1 MSCPITSLDEI
12 PNTNFNHQH
21 LAENASYG
29 VRGVGRR
36 LLRDLAWW
44 DKPEWHLVHQRF
56 RASEYTCNF
65 LVYCISAAPVTP
77 TESNWMHRKNDN
89 VESENF
95 CCRDIKD
102 CQVIDQYSIRGL
114 YGCD

>member
-1 MSCPITSLDEI
+1 MKSLTPISIISIWRKTLVTVYEVWEGACCATSLGGISQSDISSIRNSERVSI
-12 PNTNFNHQH
+12 HAIFLFTV
-21 LAENASYG
+21 LA
-29 VRGVGRR
+29 RR
-36 LLRDLAWW
+36 LSHIQKA
-44 DKPEWHLVHQRF
+44 
-56 RASEYTCNF
+56 
-65 LVYCISAAPVTP
+65 
-77 TESNWMHRKNDN
+77 NWMHRKNDN